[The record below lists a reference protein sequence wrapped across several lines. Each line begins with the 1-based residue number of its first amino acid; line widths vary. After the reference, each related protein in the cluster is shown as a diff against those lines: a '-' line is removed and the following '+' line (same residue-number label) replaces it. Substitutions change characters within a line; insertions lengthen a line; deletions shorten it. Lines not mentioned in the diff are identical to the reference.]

1 MKETLAQRIIYQWD
15 VERLTTAEVAER
27 NGMDFDKVAEIIED
41 WLALNPSAATSNEW
55 SSSIEPVEVK
65 RKEEAAMSVGKDGDN
80 AVITFARGDG
90 TFSSIQ
96 LPRDQARLLI
106 NLLEVVI
113 QK

>member
-1 MKETLAQRIIYQWD
+1 MKETLKQKIIREWE
-15 VERLTTAEVAER
+15 VERLSTAQIAKR
-27 NGMDFDKVAEIIED
+27 NGMNFDDVAEIIED
-41 WLALNPSAATSNEW
+41 WLILNPSATSQYSEPL
-55 SSSIEPVEVK
+55 EPVEVQ

-90 TFSSIQ
+90 TFSSVQ

-113 QK
+113 QS